1 MCICWSIPCSPALS
15 MSAPA
20 RQPAHGPDG
29 MPPHDRE
36 HCQKI
41 MTAIREAGSRVQVV
55 KVAFVS
61 QEKAFETEALWIGML
76 IRGAVDLVNHQ
87 VEEAM
92 RQRALDAHL
101 ASCRQAAPASKGEAA
116 TVGASW
122 SESCLG
128 GHFHRLRLRYRDYPR
143 CEQTFRVQK
152 TSTPCPRAMD
162 SPAPMETSVSWRCIF
177 CRANRW
183 IVWPRACR
191 APRPRS
197 LASWLS

>member
-1 MCICWSIPCSPALS
+1 

-29 MPPHDRE
+29 MPPRDRE

-41 MTAIREAGSRVQVV
+41 MAAIREAGSRVQVA

-92 RQRALDAHL
+92 RQRAGRAPCQL
-101 ASCRQAAPASKGEAA
+101 PAS
-116 TVGASW
+116 GASIK
-122 SESCLG
+122 G
-128 GHFHRLRLRYRDYPR
+128 G
-143 CEQTFRVQK
+143 
-152 TSTPCPRAMD
+152 SG
-162 SPAPMETSVSWRCIF
+162 
-177 CRANRW
+177 NRW
-183 IVWPRACR
+183 CILVRELFGRALSPSTTALSRLPAVR
-191 APRPRS
+191 ADLPRPKNIDALPARNGQPCTDGDIR
-197 LASWLS
+197 